1 MNYRVILDT
10 NVIISLSLK
19 KNPFTAI
26 ADLDEIIKTPNVT
39 ILYSEMIFKEYEEV
53 LKRPKFGLDPL
64 NIQAALEKIMYECV
78 KVDDKVFEEEL
89 IDQKDQP
96 FYFVCLSNADSYL
109 ITGNLK
115 HFPKNARIVS
125 PREFVEIFNRDRVE

>member
-64 NIQAALEKIMYECV
+64 NVQAALEKIMYECV

>member
-64 NIQAALEKIMYECV
+64 NIQTALEKIMHECV

-125 PREFVEIFNRDRVE
+125 PREFVEIFNRDQVE